1 MDAFVA
7 WLNSVGWT
15 VFIWSMATLLVI
27 DIGALAAAAMTRDR
41 TLVNR
46 WTGRIL
52 AANVAL
58 LGFGAAGPA
67 ISFTGRMAMGVV
79 ERFAPSSAITLTTD
93 EAVRTS
99 ANAPTPTPRR

>member
-1 MDAFVA
+1 LDAFVT

-15 VFIWSMATLLVI
+15 VFIWSMAALVVI
-27 DIGALAAAAMTRDR
+27 DIAALAAAAMTRDR

-46 WTGRIL
+46 WTGRVL

-67 ISFTGRMAMGVV
+67 ISFTGRMAIGAMTWFV
-79 ERFAPSSAITLTTD
+79 PSSPVTLTAD
-93 EAVRTS
+93 ET
-99 ANAPTPTPRR
+99 TPNLTNLPPRR

>member
-1 MDAFVA
+1 MDAFIA

-15 VFIWSMATLLVI
+15 VFIWSMATLVVI
-27 DIGALAAAAMTRDR
+27 DIAALAAAAMTRDR

-46 WTGRIL
+46 WTGRVL

-67 ISFTGRMAMGVV
+67 ISFTGRMAIGATTWLV
-79 ERFAPSSAITLTTD
+79 PSSPVTLTAD
-93 EAVRTS
+93 EH
-99 ANAPTPTPRR
+99 TPNLTNLPPSR

>member
-1 MDAFVA
+1 LDAFVA

-15 VFIWSMATLLVI
+15 VFVWSMATLVVI
-27 DIGALAAAAMTRDR
+27 DLAALAAAAMTRDR

-46 WTGRIL
+46 WTGRVL

-67 ISFTGRMAMGVV
+67 ISFTGRMAMGAVA
-79 ERFAPSSAITLTTD
+79 RFAPSSAITLTAEEVVPTP
-93 EAVRTS
+93 E
-99 ANAPTPTPRR
+99 NAPNPTLRR

>member
-27 DIGALAAAAMTRDR
+27 DIAALAAAAMTRDR

-67 ISFTGRMAMGVV
+67 ISFTGRMAMGAMTWFV
-79 ERFAPSSAITLTTD
+79 PSSPVTLTAD
-93 EAVRTS
+93 EH
-99 ANAPTPTPRR
+99 APNPTKLTPKR

>member
-7 WLNSVGWT
+7 WLNSVGWM
-15 VFIWSMATLLVI
+15 VFLWSMAALVVI
-27 DIGALAAAAMTRDR
+27 DVAALAAAAMTRDR

-46 WTGRIL
+46 WTGRVL

-79 ERFAPSSAITLTTD
+79 EKFAPSSAITLTSD
-93 EAVRTS
+93 E
-99 ANAPTPTPRR
+99 NAPPPASAPGPTPRR